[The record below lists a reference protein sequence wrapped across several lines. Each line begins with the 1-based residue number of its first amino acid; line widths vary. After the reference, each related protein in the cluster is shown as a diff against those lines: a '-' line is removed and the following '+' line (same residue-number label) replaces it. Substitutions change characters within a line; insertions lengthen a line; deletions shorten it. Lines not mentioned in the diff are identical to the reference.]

1 MLFYVSQELVILDY
15 FQSWFSWTDYLPP
28 LKSLIKHEEVVLEQ
42 QQGEKHL
49 QYLSSARWFYP
60 LRTHRAS
67 PSCYPVWFCGVTSW
81 DNQGV
86 HFREILCQYSDT
98 NFDISNTYINISYY
112 NGNYFWIFYLWDI
125 QNFSMFWWEICNLS
139 MLYINI
145 YDIYLYKVSQDSK
158 L

>member
-1 MLFYVSQELVILDY
+1 MGDYMLGIHYKIVVI
-15 FQSWFSWTDYLPP
+15 
-28 LKSLIKHEEVVLEQ
+28 KSLVNHIIITACIQDFYTFCLIYSIKTYKSQITKHEEVVLEQ
-42 QQGEKHL
+42 QHVEKHL

-67 PSCYPVWFCGVTSW
+67 PSCYPVWFCGVTWW

-112 NGNYFWIFYLWDI
+112 NGNYFWMFLFMRYSK
-125 QNFSMFWWEICNLS
+125 NFNVLVKNL
-139 MLYINI
+139 
-145 YDIYLYKVSQDSK
+145 
-158 L
+158 